1 MLNFASKM
9 TNSVLKTMN
18 FGRRALIELPNYNWR
33 MLTLLS
39 IIPTVILTTVAFF
52 VIDESPRWV
61 LIAKGMF
68 SY

>member
-1 MLNFASKM
+1 
-9 TNSVLKTMN
+9 MN